1 MVDIQRINEIYVSLP
16 ENGPYKKVQIKLNEM
31 ASLMPKT
38 AYKFTYTTLKQI
50 VDIRD
55 EEIRRSGFSDVGP
68 DLKFSPNVSSERKE
82 FLKTKEETYLYANT
96 KRILK
101 KAWNESGK
109 QGIKK
114 AVKYIDQNNQKINSE
129 SSMKNIMK
137 VADAVIRNKINTI
150 FR

>member
-114 AVKYIDQNNQKINSE
+114 AVK
-129 SSMKNIMK
+129 
-137 VADAVIRNKINTI
+137 
-150 FR
+150 